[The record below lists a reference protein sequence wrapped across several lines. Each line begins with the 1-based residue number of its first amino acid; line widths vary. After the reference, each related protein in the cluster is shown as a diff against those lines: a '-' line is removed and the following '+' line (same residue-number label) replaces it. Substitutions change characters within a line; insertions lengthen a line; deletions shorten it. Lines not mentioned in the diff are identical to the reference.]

1 MLKLLATSSKSLVV
15 FHSIVVLGELFLVS
29 PAKPNQ
35 LRLYPVFHLQNSN
48 IEFKVFQQRP
58 CANVSPSKCKYNLIK
73 YFSKYLVQVFRL
85 EQVTVFHLHAT
96 IEFMV
101 IFYEIGP
108 PTLSAFTL
116 FSFYEVVLQPFTL
129 LFFMRLIFT
138 LLLFYI

>member
-1 MLKLLATSSKSLVV
+1 M
-15 FHSIVVLGELFLVS
+15 S
-29 PAKPNQ
+29 PTKPDQ
-35 LRLYPVFHLQNSN
+35 LRLYPVFHLQIVTLS
-48 IEFKVFQQRP
+48 
-58 CANVSPSKCKYNLIK
+58 SKCFSKDLVQMFYLQNLVRLSSKCFCKYNLIK
-73 YFSKYLVQVFRL
+73 YFCKYLVQVFRL
-85 EQVTVFHLHAT
+85 EQVAVFHLHAT